1 LAVSLATPITIRIL
15 QRKLYRKAKAEP
27 AFRFYVLY
35 DKICREDILR
45 HAYGLARANAG
56 APGVDEVT
64 FAQIEASGLERWL
77 AGLREELVS
86 KTYRPDPVRRVRI
99 PKPDGGERPLGIPTI
114 RDRVVQT
121 AAKLVLE
128 PIFEADF
135 EDNTYGYRPARG
147 AVDAVKEVHRL
158 ICRGYT
164 DVVDADLSKYFDS
177 IPHDDLL
184 KSVARRIVDGSV
196 LRLIKLWLKAPIE
209 ERDGDDGK
217 RHMTGGKGNTRG
229 TPQGGVASPLLANIY
244 MNRFLKHWRLTGRGE
259 AFRAHVVSYADD
271 FVILSRGRAAEAL
284 TWTKAVMTKLGL
296 TLNEVKTSLKNARQD
311 RFDFLGYSFGPH
323 HYKANG
329 KWYLGA
335 SPSKKSVQR
344 LKTKV
349 GELLVPGNNDPWWE
363 VRDTLN
369 RSLRGWSNY
378 FSYGTR
384 RSAFRGIDRYV
395 YERVRDFLARRH
407 KVAGRGTKRFSC
419 EVVYG
424 ERGLL
429 RLERLPLPAP
439 PCASR

>member
-1 LAVSLATPITIRIL
+1 MSLTTPDKIRTF
-15 QRKLYRKAKAEP
+15 QRKLYCKAKAEP

-35 DKICREDILR
+35 DKICREDILH
-45 HAYGLARANAG
+45 HAYRLARANAG

-64 FAQIEASGLERWL
+64 FAQIEERGLEAWL

-86 KTYRPDPVRRVRI
+86 KTYRPDPVRRVII
-99 PKPDGGERPLGIPTI
+99 PKPNGEGERALGIPTI
-114 RDRVVQT
+114 RDRVIQT

-135 EDNTYGYRPARG
+135 EGSAYGYRPARG
-147 AVDAVKEVHRL
+147 AVDAVKDVHRHL
-158 ICRGYT
+158 CRGYT
-164 DVVDADLSKYFDS
+164 DVVDADLSRYFDS

-184 KSVARRIVDGSV
+184 KSVARRVADGAV

-209 ERDGDDGK
+209 ERDGDGRRRIVGGK
-217 RHMTGGKGNTRG
+217 RNKRG

-271 FVILSRGRAAEAL
+271 FVILSRGYAVEAL
-284 TWTKAVMTKLGL
+284 AWTKAVMTRLGL
-296 TLNEVKTSLKNARQD
+296 TLNEAKTSLRDARQE
-311 RFDFLGYSFGPH
+311 RFTFLGYSFGPH
-323 HYKANG
+323 WYKANG
-329 KWYLGA
+329 QWYLGT

-344 LKTKV
+344 LKTTV
-349 GELLVPGNNDPWWE
+349 GNLLVPGNNAPWQE

-378 FSYGTR
+378 FCYGTR
-384 RSAFRGIDRYV
+384 RSAFRSVDRYA

-407 KVAGRGTKRFSC
+407 KVAGRGTRRFSYDA
-419 EVVYG
+419 VYG
-424 ERGLL
+424 ELGLL
-429 RLERLPLPAP
+429 RLERLPLAAAS
-439 PCASR
+439 CALR

>member
-1 LAVSLATPITIRIL
+1 MSLTTPIAIRTL

-35 DKICREDILR
+35 DKIYREDILR

-56 APGVDEVT
+56 APGVDGVS
-64 FAQIEASGLERWL
+64 FAQIEEKGLEAWL
-77 AGLREELVS
+77 AGLREDLVS

-99 PKPDGGERPLGIPTI
+99 PKPGGGERPLGIPTI

-135 EDNTYGYRPARG
+135 EDNTYGYRPRRG
-147 AVDAVKEVHRL
+147 AVDAVKEVHRH

-164 DVVDADLSKYFDS
+164 DMADPDLSKYFDS

-196 LRLIKLWLKAPIE
+196 LWLIKLWLKAPIE
-209 ERDGDDGK
+209 ERDDDDGK
-217 RHMTGGKGNTRG
+217 RRMTGGKSNTRG

-244 MNRFLKHWRLTGRGE
+244 MNRFLKHWRLTGCGE

-284 TWTKAVMTKLGL
+284 AWTKAVMTKLGL
-296 TLNEVKTSLKNARQD
+296 TLNEVKTSLKDAR
-311 RFDFLGYSFGPH
+311 
-323 HYKANG
+323 YKANG

-349 GELLVPGNNDPWWE
+349 GNLLVPGNNEPWVE

-384 RSAFRGIDRYV
+384 RSASRGVDRYV

-407 KVAGRGTKRFSC
+407 KVAGRGTHRFSC
-419 EVVYG
+419 EIVYG
-424 ERGLL
+424 KLGLL
-429 RLERLPLPAP
+429 RLERLPQTAPAW
-439 PCASR
+439 ALR